1 VSVHARVAL
10 PVRKKKIVP
19 NTSLFAALVLTLLSL
34 SAQAA
39 DRHAGLYF
47 SHNDWELACD
57 NTGTCRAAG
66 YQSDDDE
73 STVSVLLTR
82 KAGPRQPVTAELM
95 IGDYNDEDVLSDLP
109 AGFKVSMRIDGQE
122 LGPLSIRKDT
132 LTAVLSAP
140 QADALLA
147 ALPRTGSIEWRAGEH
162 RWRLSG
168 KGAAAVLLKMDDFQG
183 RLGTPG
189 ALIKKGT
196 LSEDKV
202 LAPLPT
208 PVMIAAPLI
217 KPRPGDEALAGRILQ
232 ALRQSHRAT
241 DNEDDCPDLMEDGG
255 GKGKLAI
262 TRLTDTRLLVST
274 QCWAA
279 AYNAGD
285 GYWVVDDAPPYRA
298 VPVTTYGTDYSG
310 GIISAS
316 QKVRGLGDCFAANTW
331 TWDGKQFV
339 HTEASTTGMCKLIAP
354 GGAWSLPTLV
364 TDVRHTAR

>member
-1 VSVHARVAL
+1 MHGHRAQSERKRIVST
-10 PVRKKKIVP
+10 
-19 NTSLFAALVLTLLSL
+19 TSLFAALALALLSL

-66 YQSDDDE
+66 YQSDEDE
-73 STVSVLLTR
+73 STISVLLTR
-82 KAGPRQPVTAELM
+82 KAGPRQPVTAEMM
-95 IGDYNDEDVLSDLP
+95 IGDYDDEDALSKLP
-109 AGFKVSMRIDGQE
+109 PVFEVSMQINGQD
-122 LGPLSIRKDT
+122 LGQLSIRKDT
-132 LTAVLSAP
+132 LTAALSST
-140 QADALLA
+140 QTGALLA
-147 ALPRTGSIEWRAGEH
+147 ALPRTGTIEWRAGEL

-168 KGAAAVLLKMDDFQG
+168 KGAAAVLLKMDDYQG

-189 ALIKKGT
+189 ALARKGS

-202 LAPLPT
+202 LPPLPA
-208 PVMIAAPLI
+208 PVVIAASLS
-217 KPRPGDEALAGRILQ
+217 KPRSGDEALAGKVSK
-232 ALRQSHRAT
+232 ALRESLRAT
-241 DNEDDCPDLMEDGG
+241 VKEDDCPDLLDGEG
-255 GKGKLAI
+255 GKGELSI
-262 TRLTDTRLLVST
+262 TRLTATKLLVST

-285 GYWVVDDAPPYRA
+285 GYWVVDGAPPYRA
-298 VPVTTYGTDYSG
+298 VLVTTYGTDYSAG
-310 GIISAS
+310 SISAS

-364 TDVRHTAR
+364 ADVHPAR

>member
-1 VSVHARVAL
+1 MST
-10 PVRKKKIVP
+10 
-19 NTSLFAALVLTLLSL
+19 TSLFAALALTLLSL
-34 SAQAA
+34 PAQAA
-39 DRHAGLYF
+39 DRRAGLYF

-66 YQSDDDE
+66 YQSDEDE

-82 KAGPRQPVTAELM
+82 KAGPRRPVTAEMM
-95 IGDYNDEDVLSDLP
+95 IGDYDDEDALSRLP
-109 AGFKVSMRIDGQE
+109 SVFKVSMRIDGQD
-122 LGPLSIRKDT
+122 LGQLSVRKDT
-132 LTAVLSAP
+132 LTAELSST
-140 QADALLA
+140 QTDALLA
-147 ALPRTGSIEWRAGEH
+147 ALPRTSTIEWRAGEL

-189 ALIKKGT
+189 ALVKKGT
-196 LSEDKV
+196 LSDDKV
-202 LAPLPT
+202 LPPLPA
-208 PVMIAAPLI
+208 PVVTAASLS
-217 KPRPGDEALAGRILQ
+217 KPRPGDETLAGKILQ
-232 ALRQSHRAT
+232 ALRESHHAT
-241 DNEDDCPDLMEDGG
+241 DKDDDCPDLMEGEG
-255 GKGKLAI
+255 GKGKLSI
-262 TRLTDTRLLVST
+262 TRLTSTKLLVST

-285 GYWVVDDAPPYRA
+285 GYWVVDDAPPYHA
-298 VPVTTYGTDYSG
+298 VPVTTYGTDYSAG
-310 GIISAS
+310 SISAS

-364 TDVRHTAR
+364 TDVRHSAR